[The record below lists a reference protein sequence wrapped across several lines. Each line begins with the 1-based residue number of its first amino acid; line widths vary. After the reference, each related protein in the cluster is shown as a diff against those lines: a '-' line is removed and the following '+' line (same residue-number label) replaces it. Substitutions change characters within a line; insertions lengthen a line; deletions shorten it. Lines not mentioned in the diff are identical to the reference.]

1 MIALNIYDL
10 FYFILLSVDTETFD
24 DNRFIQDYSNE
35 YLVII

>member
-35 YLVII
+35 YPVII